1 VCSPE
6 SETSVPDVFNFSVIA
21 HSDVA
26 IDAHRECLLLADFVA
41 KLFATLQ
48 TRNIESKKPASRI
61 GYCALWLISESI
73 LRVGASKIVLQQCR
87 AEAAQIHGRSH
98 GGFRGQTGPV
108 VLTPSF
114 VESDRSRTS

>member
-1 VCSPE
+1 MWLLTRTANVCSWLILLQN
-6 SETSVPDVFNFSVIA
+6 SLLRCQY
-21 HSDVA
+21 A
-26 IDAHRECLLLADFVA
+26 I
-41 KLFATLQ
+41 
-48 TRNIESKKPASRI
+48 IESKKPASRI

-73 LRVGASKIVLQQCR
+73 LRVGASKMVLQQYR

-98 GGFRGQTGPV
+98 GGFRGQTGLV